1 MRVGGGFDRG
11 FGGRAG
17 LVGFLRLGS
26 LLHFPALLQALSD
39 RAIKLIDVQFL
50 ALAAV
55 FVGGGGGLL
64 LLGVGGGAFGL
75 IGLILVLLQCF
86 IFC

>member
-11 FGGRAG
+11 FGGSAG

-26 LLHFPALLQALSD
+26 LLHLPALLQALSD
-39 RAIKLIDVQFL
+39 RAIKLIVVQFL

-55 FVGGGGGLL
+55 FVSGGGRL
-64 LLGVGGGAFGL
+64 LLGLGGGAFGL

>member
-1 MRVGGGFDRG
+1 MGVSGGFGGGF
-11 FGGRAG
+11 GGGAG

-26 LLHFPALLQALSD
+26 LLHLPVLLQALSD

-50 ALAAV
+50 ALTAV
-55 FVGGGGGLL
+55 FVGGGGRLMLGL
-64 LLGVGGGAFGL
+64 GGGAFGL